1 MKALG
6 LISRPKVG
14 ETHSK
19 FKWVEIYRPT
29 LKKDQIS
36 IVVKA
41 TALNV
46 DDIHIAEG
54 TAFGGIPMGLPKP
67 KANKPLILG
76 MDVCGIVDAVGD
88 GVEKLRIGDPVFG
101 VVYPWNRVGGM
112 APFCC
117 ANAKQFYPL
126 PKLWSFEEGAAMGVA
141 AATACA
147 TLKILG
153 EVINKRCVVIGA
165 SGSIGSLLI
174 QALSKYGVKEVI
186 GVCSESNTSHV
197 TSLGADRAIDYNQ
210 GPWGD
215 QLTENTKGVDFIID
229 CIGGKDTEIEALKLL
244 KKDGHFVTLCGPV
257 RFFGDQKTP
266 FLSLLRI
273 YTYLTKRI
281 LFSRVKGP
289 KYTLTYGTLPDWK
302 MIQKDLIDNN
312 IKPTI
317 DSTFNYTEHDIES
330 AFKKLQSH
338 RNRGKIVIKAR
349 KN

>member
-14 ETHSK
+14 GTHSK

-36 IVVKA
+36 LVVKA

-112 APFCC
+112 APYCC

-153 EVINKRCVVIGA
+153 EVTNKRCVVIGA

-215 QLTENTKGVDFIID
+215 QLAENTKGVDFIID

-244 KKDGHFVTLCGPV
+244 KK
-257 RFFGDQKTP
+257 RWP
-266 FLSLLRI
+266 FCNALR
-273 YTYLTKRI
+273 
-281 LFSRVKGP
+281 S
-289 KYTLTYGTLPDWK
+289 
-302 MIQKDLIDNN
+302 
-312 IKPTI
+312 
-317 DSTFNYTEHDIES
+317 S
-330 AFKKLQSH
+330 
-338 RNRGKIVIKAR
+338 
-349 KN
+349 

>member
-1 MKALG
+1 
-6 LISRPKVG
+6 
-14 ETHSK
+14 
-19 FKWVEIYRPT
+19 
-29 LKKDQIS
+29 
-36 IVVKA
+36 
-41 TALNV
+41 
-46 DDIHIAEG
+46 
-54 TAFGGIPMGLPKP
+54 MGLKSLELVIPFLELFTP
-67 KANKPLILG
+67 
-76 MDVCGIVDAVGD
+76 GIELVGWH
-88 GVEKLRIGDPVFG
+88 L
-101 VVYPWNRVGGM
+101 
-112 APFCC
+112 FCC

-153 EVINKRCVVIGA
+153 EVTNKRCVVIGA

-273 YTYLTKRI
+273 YTYLTKRT
-281 LFSRVKGP
+281 LFSRLKGP

-349 KN
+349 KKLNKIELKLHI

>member
-14 ETHSK
+14 GTHSK
-19 FKWVEIYRPT
+19 FKWVDIYRPT
-29 LKKDQIS
+29 IKKDQIS
-36 IVVKA
+36 LVVKA

-117 ANAKQFYPL
+117 ANAKQFHPL

-153 EVINKRCVVIGA
+153 EVTNKRCVVIGA

-197 TSLGADRAIDYNQ
+197 TSLGAERAIDYNQ

-215 QLTENTKGVDFIID
+215 QLAKNTKGVDFIID
-229 CIGGKDTEIEALKLL
+229 CIGGKDTEIEAFKLL

-257 RFFGDQKTP
+257 RFFGDQKIP

-281 LFSRVKGP
+281 LFSRLKGP

-317 DSTFNYTEHDIES
+317 DSTFNYTEHDIKS
-330 AFKKLQSH
+330 AFKKLKSH